1 MTEQERQGGWT
12 TIPSIKIFIMRL
24 EKLIRL
30 CDKGR
35 RVYEKILDDTTEC
48 CICAELCA
56 CGWNDWRVHFAATGV
71 LHHHR

>member
-30 CDKGR
+30 CDKRR
-35 RVYEKILDDTTEC
+35 RVYEKILDGTTEC
-48 CICAELCA
+48 CIGAEPCA
-56 CGWNDWRVHFAATGV
+56 CDWNDWRVHFAATGV
-71 LHHHR
+71 LYHHR